1 METISPTL
9 TGLYNIADHFAGK
22 PSHPRLLIASLS
34 MLEASSFF
42 FPELRNA
49 VWKRTWDCMMSA
61 CREKN
66 VQVTVAEA
74 AIHNLIQLC
83 PLMLDALS
91 ACAPDVRELLDN
103 AAMSSEM
110 REGTGGF
117 LRMNKR
123 RKERS
128 TVSKYGRN
136 EELSFIVA
144 IWKYES
150 LRAVF
155 TDLIRVITLT
165 ENSNQVLCSP
175 TSLENSVT
183 QMVLGEISSVMP
195 MLSLLP
201 ASSDPSFSEMHDYT
215 QMMLDLCT
223 TIAHTVDN
231 SDIRAA
237 CFQILVSSLDS
248 ESPPLVV
255 LPNIVD
261 IALDDNEERQKEVN
275 RILTG
280 LLMNYDLKNVSFTNQ
295 IDS

>member
-1 METISPTL
+1 
-9 TGLYNIADHFAGK
+9 
-22 PSHPRLLIASLS
+22 
-34 MLEASSFF
+34 
-42 FPELRNA
+42 
-49 VWKRTWDCMMSA
+49 MSA

-155 TDLIRVITLT
+155 TDLIRVI
-165 ENSNQVLCSP
+165 
-175 TSLENSVT
+175 
-183 QMVLGEISSVMP
+183 
-195 MLSLLP
+195 LLLRTRTK
-201 ASSDPSFSEMHDYT
+201 YY
-215 QMMLDLCT
+215 
-223 TIAHTVDN
+223 AHQHLWR
-231 SDIRAA
+231 I
-237 CFQILVSSLDS
+237 VSHRWYW
-248 ESPPLVV
+248 V
-255 LPNIVD
+255 
-261 IALDDNEERQKEVN
+261 RF
-275 RILTG
+275 
-280 LLMNYDLKNVSFTNQ
+280 LL
-295 IDS
+295 

>member
-1 METISPTL
+1 M
-9 TGLYNIADHFAGK
+9 
-22 PSHPRLLIASLS
+22 
-34 MLEASSFF
+34 
-42 FPELRNA
+42 
-49 VWKRTWDCMMSA
+49 
-61 CREKN
+61 
-66 VQVTVAEA
+66 
-74 AIHNLIQLC
+74 
-83 PLMLDALS
+83 
-91 ACAPDVRELLDN
+91 
-103 AAMSSEM
+103 
-110 REGTGGF
+110 
-117 LRMNKR
+117 
-123 RKERS
+123 
-128 TVSKYGRN
+128 SKYGRN

-280 LLMNYDLKNVSFTNQ
+280 LLMNYELKNVSFTNQ